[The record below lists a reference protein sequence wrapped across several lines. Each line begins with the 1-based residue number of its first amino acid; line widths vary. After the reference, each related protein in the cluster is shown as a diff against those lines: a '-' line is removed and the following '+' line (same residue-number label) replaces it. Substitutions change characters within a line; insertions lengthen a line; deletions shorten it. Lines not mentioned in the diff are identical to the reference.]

1 MEILADLRSDT
12 FTRPGPG
19 MREAMATAVVGDDMF
34 GEDPTVRE
42 LEQEVAGLTG
52 FEAAVFVPSGTM
64 ANQIAIHLHTRPGD
78 SVLIEAESH
87 VFFYEAGAGAA
98 LSGVQFDCLPSDDF
112 TAWTDR
118 AEALIR
124 EDNLHSVPTSLIVVE
139 NTHNRHG
146 GRVFPEVGL
155 DRIRRRVAGAKVA
168 MAGSGRTLALH
179 CDGARI
185 WNAAAV
191 SGRSVRD
198 LLRGFDSAA
207 VCFSKGLGA
216 PVGSALCGSAGFIA
230 RARKVR
236 KRWGGAM
243 RQSGIIAAG
252 ALHALRHNR
261 ERLPED
267 HRHASMLASLF
278 KDLCR
283 EFPETVLGAKTPEP
297 CTNMVYLQV
306 APGRVDSVLNA
317 LKGRGVLA
325 LPTGGGWI
333 RAVTHLDVPAAVM
346 PRVCEAFRLAVKA

>member
-1 MEILADLRSDT
+1 MDVLADLRSDT

-19 MREAMATAVVGDDMF
+19 MREFMAKAEVGDDMF

-52 FEAAVFVPSGTM
+52 FEAALFVPSGTM

-78 SVLIEAESH
+78 SVLIESESH

-98 LSGVQFDCLPSDDF
+98 LSGVQFDCIASEDF
-112 TAWTDR
+112 IGWTDR
-118 AEALIR
+118 ADTLIR
-124 EDNLHSVPTSLIVVE
+124 EDNLHSAPTSLIVVE

-146 GRVFPEVGL
+146 GRLFPEVGL
-155 DRIRRRVAGAKVA
+155 ERIRRCVSDARLE

-185 WNAAAV
+185 WNAAVA
-191 SGRSVRD
+191 SGRAVGE

-216 PVGSALCGSAGFIA
+216 PVGSALCGSARFISH
-230 RARKVR
+230 ARKVR

-252 ALHALRHNR
+252 ALYALRHNR
-261 ERLPED
+261 ERLAED
-267 HRHASMLASLF
+267 HRHAALLAGLF
-278 KDLCR
+278 RELCR
-283 EFPETVLGAKTPEP
+283 EHPEVVFGAKTPEP

-306 APGRVDSVLNA
+306 APVRLDTVLNTLRSA
-317 LKGRGVLA
+317 GVLA

-333 RAVTHLDVPAAVM
+333 RAVTHLDIPAAAM
-346 PRVCEAFRLAVKA
+346 PRVCDAFRLAVKA